1 MAHSLSA
8 AKRHRQSL
16 KLRDR
21 NKARQTAAKSAV
33 RQARELVVAG
43 KRDEAEA
50 AVRQA
55 SSILDR
61 AAQKGGL
68 HKNNA
73 SRRKARLARMLNTGA
88 PEKTAPA
95 RRRRS
100 VGEGGAA
107 KPRSRAKKS

>member
-16 KLRDR
+16 KLHDA

-33 RQARELVVAG
+33 RKVRELVAAG
-43 KRDEAEA
+43 QRDEALT
-50 AVRQA
+50 AVREA

-61 AAQKGGL
+61 AAQKGAL

-73 SRRKARLARMLNTGA
+73 SRRKARLARLINTGV
-88 PEKTAPA
+88 PEKVAPA
-95 RRRRS
+95 RKRRAA
-100 VGEGGAA
+100 GEGA
-107 KPRSRAKKS
+107 RARTKKS

>member
-16 KLRDR
+16 KRRDR
-21 NKARQTAAKSAV
+21 NKANQTAAKSAV
-33 RQARELVVAG
+33 RKARELIAEG
-43 KRDEAEA
+43 KADEAAE

-61 AAQKGGL
+61 TARKGSL

-73 SRRKARLARMLNTGA
+73 SRRKARLARML
-88 PEKTAPA
+88 
-95 RRRRS
+95 S
-100 VGEGGAA
+100 GGASEKA
-107 KPRSRAKKS
+107 APTRKRAAGNRARAKKS

>member
-1 MAHSLSA
+1 LAHSLSA

-21 NKARQTAAKSAV
+21 NKGNQTAAKSAV
-33 RQARELVVAG
+33 RKARELVAAG
-43 KRDEAEA
+43 KGDEAIE

-61 AAQKGGL
+61 AAQKGAL

-73 SRRKARLARMLNTGA
+73 SRRKARLARMLNTGVQ
-88 PEKTAPA
+88 EKAAPA
-95 RRRRS
+95 KKR
-100 VGEGGAA
+100 AA
-107 KPRSRAKKS
+107 GTRSRAKKS